1 MTNLEAA
8 NEYLE
13 KNHSTADN
21 DFQNALNIAV
31 LKAFIAGCEYKEDVL
46 KQETEQQNCITKNNV
61 KYFAVVETK
70 TFATGG
76 GKYDTSLLLEFENEP
91 NIKEIK
97 EKLKEHF
104 GSLGYNYIKSITKL

>member
-46 KQETEQQNCITKNNV
+46 KQETEQKNCITKNNV
-61 KYFAVVETK
+61 KYFIVVEAK
-70 TFATGG
+70 TFTSSGG
-76 GKYDTSLLLEFENEP
+76 TYDTSLLIEFENEP
-91 NIKEIK
+91 NIKEI
-97 EKLKEHF
+97 
-104 GSLGYNYIKSITKL
+104 